1 MNSDSPPEQT
11 SKVRP
16 RCPRCRRPVEL
27 CLCHLLP
34 ALCPHTRVVVIQHP
48 DERKHALNTARLLV
62 AGLHNARLV
71 IAEQLPPEWREQLA
85 DPGWHT
91 RLLFPG
97 PNVPVLDPGADSRP
111 QCLVLLD
118 GTWRKARKILYLNP
132 VLQDLPHVAL
142 PPGLQSRYRVRKAPM
157 EGALSTV
164 EAGAGALTII
174 EPGVDFSP
182 LLSPFEA
189 LIDAQ
194 IDAMGAERFKRNYRD
209 LLRDASGIDEQS
221 LCEARIL
228 VNPFE
233 FARCD
238 GLPKL

>member
-1 MNSDSPPEQT
+1 MTHRESN
-11 SKVRP
+11 
-16 RCPRCRRPVEL
+16 RRPWCPACERPASH
-27 CLCHLLP
+27 CLCSLIPQLES
-34 ALCPHTRVVVIQHP
+34 HTHVLVIQHP
-48 DERKHALNTARLLV
+48 SEQRHPLNTARLLV
-62 AGLHNARLV
+62 RGLRNAELLVAERL
-71 IAEQLPPEWREQLA
+71 PEESPWYWRLQ
-85 DPGWHT
+85 DPDWRT
-91 RLLFPG
+91 ELLFPG
-97 PNVPVLDPGADSRP
+97 ADAALLCVAAEDERP
-111 QCLVLLD
+111 RRLVLLD

-164 EAGAGALTII
+164 EAGAAALTII

-209 LLRDASGIDEQS
+209 GNA
-221 LCEARIL
+221 
-228 VNPFE
+228 
-233 FARCD
+233 
-238 GLPKL
+238 